1 MKSLST
7 LNKLRA
13 RFKVSLMD
21 GSGFLKQ
28 CHFGKLIIVF
38 TLVACFWVIP
48 VAAQNKNAE
57 SIANQVNRM
66 QRDLQVLSR
75 QVFKR
80 GVIGHSSQTAASMR
94 ESSSNAYIIRVEDR
108 LDQLEGE
115 TRSNTGNIENIT
127 HTLKQISARLESL
140 GNDMNFRLTS
150 IEQRLNILTR
160 NPQVRQQSAL
170 SATGQISQLPATPRL
185 TKVPRAEGVQ
195 QIGPT
200 TGGTALAGRQ
210 RALGTITQ
218 QELNTVRR
226 QDSSTALQPINQ
238 GFPSAT
244 LGAGVLQQP
253 TIPKKVL
260 PPGTP
265 KEQYKF
271 AFGLVRK
278 QDFRE
283 AIEALEEFIK
293 TYPSEPLTSNARN
306 WLGRTHYVRKD
317 YQRAAEVFLAAY
329 QFQPKGHKAADN
341 LFRLGISL
349 AGMEKKSDACA
360 TFDKLE
366 QDFPDRKPIIEK
378 QLVQQRKKIGCG

>member
-1 MKSLST
+1 MKSLLT
-7 LNKLRA
+7 PDKLRA
-13 RFKVSLMD
+13 RFKVSLM
-21 GSGFLKQ
+21 SGLVYLKQ
-28 CHFGKLIIVF
+28 YQFINLIIVS
-38 TLVACFWVIP
+38 TMIVCCWVLP
-48 VAAQNKNAE
+48 VSAQNKNAE

-75 QVFKR
+75 QVFKK
-80 GVIGHSSQTAASMR
+80 GAIEPSSQTTNKR
-94 ESSSNAYIIRVEDR
+94 KSSSNAYIIRVEDR

-115 TRSNTGNIENIT
+115 TRSNTGNVENIT
-127 HTLKQISARLESL
+127 HTLNQISARLESL
-140 GNDMNFRLTS
+140 GNDINFRLTS
-150 IEQRLNILTR
+150 IEQRLNFLTR
-160 NPQVRQQSAL
+160 NPQVPRQGAL
-170 SATGQISQLPATPRL
+170 SATGQFTQLPATPRL
-185 TKVPRAEGVQ
+185 TTVPRAKGVQ

-200 TGGTALAGRQ
+200 TGGTALASRQ
-210 RALGTITQ
+210 GMLGTITER
-218 QELNTVRR
+218 ELNTVRR
-226 QDSSTALQPINQ
+226 QNNSAALQPINQ
-238 GFPSAT
+238 ALPSAT
-244 LGAGVLQQP
+244 PGAGVLQQAA
-253 TIPKKVL
+253 IPKKVL

-278 QDFRE
+278 QDFSE

-293 TYPSEPLTSNARN
+293 TYPGEPLTSNARN

-366 QDFPDRKPIIEK
+366 QDFPDRNSIIEK